1 MSRAR
6 SVADLGNQNVLD
18 LNANDG
24 TLKVGAGVTIEN
36 TGEVQFAGIVTA
48 ATVQIGAATTL
59 HSTGL
64 DLGAGTLTCHNI
76 NTTGTLTYE
85 DVTSV
90 DSIGIVTARS
100 GLRVGTG
107 DLRGSFHVGT
117 DLESDATDAAAINL
131 KQSGTTAATGIYLER
146 SGERKGYSVYLG
158 GDLDSLNFQRNNSG
172 TKSDVMSMTRDGRVG
187 IGTDVPDELLEVG
200 DGTVSGALK
209 VSGQSSNVT
218 SDGLTFDWES
228 SSNSARIFSEP
239 SSGGNSAIRLFT
251 TNSGS
256 RAEAL
261 RINSTGQIGIST
273 DVIASDAAVQ
283 IELTGAR
290 EYLRLDAD
298 NANNN
303 AYIEIEAPDNRRKA
317 IIFKSG
323 GTRRGVIGVGDSDES
338 SATSLFF
345 SASSNIAGNDP
356 HMVVTSGGS
365 VIVNGTTAVAGTY
378 TYKLLAS
385 DNISSTEQTF
395 GIQYPAVVTY
405 GLNAESDGAFTIK
418 RDGVERFRI
427 STGGE
432 LYLGGSSTYNVIANY
447 VNTAKLHLSGAGG
460 GSANIELYGSSHA
473 TDPKIM
479 TVTTN
484 SLERLRIDA
493 NGDHRIHVGSGV
505 YGGSLFIGEAAS
517 PTGTVPI
524 LRDTHRRPLLYLGG
538 SYPEITIAN
547 DELSNP
553 RHGGVLR
560 FTNYEQ
566 TSNTAAGHQYIMG
579 TNGQGTFFEIASYP
593 AGQNINSHNGF
604 DGYPGSSGFT
614 YTGLR
619 ILNAGTVLTPRQP
632 SFRAGRNSNYNPG
645 AGTVIVFNTT
655 GNQNGHNI
663 GNHYNTS
670 TGYFTAPVGGRYLF
684 TVQVI
689 WQDLGDGQAMDD
701 AFHMMCNST
710 LVGYSGRRAEYVNGT
725 TGNGGYFTD
734 HMVYQ
739 LNVAANDT
747 VWVKNNRNVTVH
759 GNQNYT
765 TFSGYLIG

>member
-323 GTRRGVIGVGDSDES
+323 GTRRACMGVGDSDNASETTLFLSANDSTGGDAPHITIDSAGDTVFYGNPSIDATDLYYTNTYNTS
-338 SATSLFF
+338 SWATNNWYTAVPTGL
-345 SASSNIAGNDP
+345 SANCTYLVAFVWDYDG
-356 HMVVTSGGS
+356 SGGS
-365 VIVNGTTAVAGTY
+365 PYYLATQQLWSTVANTNGNNTENEVTPLV
-378 TYKLLAS
+378 
-385 DNISSTEQTF
+385 STH
-395 GIQYPAVVTY
+395 
-405 GLNAESDGAFTIK
+405 
-418 RDGVERFRI
+418 
-427 STGGE
+427 TGGTGCRIMCRSKSHGSPNGPGE
-432 LYLGGSSTYNVIANY
+432 LQVSLNWNQSGNNYLKVK
-447 VNTAKLHLSGAGG
+447 VWK
-460 GSANIELYGSSHA
+460 
-473 TDPKIM
+473 M
-479 TVTTN
+479 
-484 SLERLRIDA
+484 
-493 NGDHRIHVGSGV
+493 
-505 YGGSLFIGEAAS
+505 LFK
-517 PTGTVPI
+517 TRT
-524 LRDTHRRPLLYLGG
+524 
-538 SYPEITIAN
+538 
-547 DELSNP
+547 
-553 RHGGVLR
+553 
-560 FTNYEQ
+560 
-566 TSNTAAGHQYIMG
+566 
-579 TNGQGTFFEIASYP
+579 
-593 AGQNINSHNGF
+593 
-604 DGYPGSSGFT
+604 
-614 YTGLR
+614 
-619 ILNAGTVLTPRQP
+619 
-632 SFRAGRNSNYNPG
+632 
-645 AGTVIVFNTT
+645 
-655 GNQNGHNI
+655 
-663 GNHYNTS
+663 
-670 TGYFTAPVGGRYLF
+670 
-684 TVQVI
+684 
-689 WQDLGDGQAMDD
+689 
-701 AFHMMCNST
+701 
-710 LVGYSGRRAEYVNGT
+710 
-725 TGNGGYFTD
+725 
-734 HMVYQ
+734 
-739 LNVAANDT
+739 
-747 VWVKNNRNVTVH
+747 
-759 GNQNYT
+759 
-765 TFSGYLIG
+765 